1 MINVKKRITWSSTAQ
16 KIKTLG
22 TDVIMQNTSIQR
34 VKSTQFLGVIIDN
47 KLRWDD
53 HITYVKN
60 KILKSLGILYKI
72 RRYLDNTTLT
82 NMYYSFVFLY
92 LIYCVKIWESSIKS
106 YLDPPVK
113 IQTKCIRTIS
123 FLEYLTPS
131 EPLFQK
137 LNILNL

>member
-22 TDVIMQNTSIQR
+22 TDVIMQNTSIQC
-34 VKSTQFLGVIIDN
+34 VKSTKFLGVIIDN

-72 RRYLDNTTLT
+72 RRYLNNTTLT

-92 LIYCVKIWESSIKS
+92 LISRAWS
-106 YLDPPVK
+106 
-113 IQTKCIRTIS
+113 
-123 FLEYLTPS
+123 
-131 EPLFQK
+131 
-137 LNILNL
+137 